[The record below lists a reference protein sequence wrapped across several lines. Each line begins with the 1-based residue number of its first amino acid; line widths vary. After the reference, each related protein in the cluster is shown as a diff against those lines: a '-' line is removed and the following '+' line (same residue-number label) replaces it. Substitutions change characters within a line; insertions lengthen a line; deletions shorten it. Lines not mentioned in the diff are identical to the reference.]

1 VIIIDDSESMRKHHW
16 EDMTELLGIIAYMI
30 KSYDKDG
37 LDLYFAQSN
46 TKHNG
51 DTSSKLVGIV
61 QKRKHAEG
69 LGYTDMSVRLE
80 QILGEYTGKIQSQK
94 WQNII
99 TRGLNVYIFTDA
111 IWTPLCDIVPAIDKM
126 VETLVTHKLPEK
138 QVGLQFISF
147 GDDAECLKRLKLV
160 DSYLVSK
167 PKLPQ

>member
-16 EDMTELLGIIAYMI
+16 EDMTELLGIITYMI
-30 KSYDKDG
+30 KSFDKDG

-46 TKHNG
+46 AKHNE
-51 DTSSKLVGIV
+51 DTSSKLVSIV
-61 QKRKHAEG
+61 EKRKHEED

-80 QILGEYTGKIQSQK
+80 QILGEYASKIQRQS

-111 IWTPLCDIVPAIDKM
+111 LWTPLCDIVPAIDKM
-126 VETLVTHKLPEK
+126 VEKLVTHKLPEK

-147 GDDAECLKRLKLV
+147 GDDAECLKRLRLV
-160 DSYLVSK
+160 DNYLVSK

>member
-1 VIIIDDSESMRKHHW
+1 MRKYHW

-30 KSYDKDG
+30 KSFDKDG

-46 TKHNG
+46 AKHNG
-51 DTSSKLVGIV
+51 DTSSKLVSIV
-61 QKRKHAEG
+61 EKRKHEED

-80 QILGEYTGKIQSQK
+80 QILGEYATKMQRQI
-94 WQNII
+94 WQNIP

-126 VETLVTHKLPEK
+126 VEKMVAHNLPEK

-147 GDDAECLKRLKLV
+147 GDDAECLKRLRLV
-160 DSYLVSK
+160 DNYLVLK

>member
-1 VIIIDDSESMRKHHW
+1 MRKHHW

-37 LDLYFAQSN
+37 IDLYFAHSN
-46 TKHNG
+46 ARHNG
-51 DTSSKLVGIV
+51 DTSSKLVTIV
-61 QKRKHAEG
+61 EKRKHEED

-80 QILGEYTGKIQSQK
+80 QILGEYANKLERHSRQSK
-94 WQNII
+94 A
-99 TRGLNVYIFTDA
+99 TRGLNLYIFTDA
-111 IWTPLCDIVPAIDKM
+111 VWTPLCDIVPAIDKM
-126 VETLVTHKLPEK
+126 VGEMVALNLPEK

-160 DSYLVSK
+160 DNYLVSK

>member
-1 VIIIDDSESMRKHHW
+1 VIIIDDSESMRKDHW

-46 TKHNG
+46 AKHNA

-61 QKRKHAEG
+61 EKRKHTEG

-80 QILGEYTGKIQSQK
+80 QILGEYASKIQSHK
-94 WQNII
+94 WQYTI

-111 IWTPLCDIVPAIDKM
+111 IWTPLCDIVPAIDRI
-126 VETLVTHKLPEK
+126 VEILVDNKLPEK

-147 GDDAECLKRLKLV
+147 GGNAEGLKRLRLV
-160 DSYLVSK
+160 DNYLVSK